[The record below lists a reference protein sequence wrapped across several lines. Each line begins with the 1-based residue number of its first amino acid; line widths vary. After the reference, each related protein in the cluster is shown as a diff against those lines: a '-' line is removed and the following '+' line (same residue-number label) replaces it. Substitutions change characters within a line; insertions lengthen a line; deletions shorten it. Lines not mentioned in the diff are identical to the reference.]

1 MLGLLAY
8 IGVIIFFLRL
18 MRLLHE
24 RDRDALKRGDDPPA
38 TDQRRKGFLSFLD
51 QARSEA

>member
-8 IGVIIFFLRL
+8 IGIIVFFLRL

-24 RDRDALKRGDDPPA
+24 RDRDALKRGDDLPA

>member
-8 IGVIIFFLRL
+8 IGIIVFFLRL

-24 RDRDALKRGDDPPA
+24 RDRDALKRGDDLPA
-38 TDQRRKGFLSFLD
+38 TDQRRNGFLSFLD
-51 QARSEA
+51 QARSGA